1 MKKFI
6 YTLIFISVS
15 LTAFSQEPPEFSTT
29 NRKALDLYNKS
40 DEFLMRKQFPE
51 AIQVLEEAIQKD
63 PNFVEAYNRIGTCYV
78 RMHEEKSAKK
88 YFEKVIELSPNSS
101 TYAGVYEQL
110 GNVYF
115 KDGDYA
121 EAKKLYTAF
130 LEFGPRP
137 DFARKINKLIATCDF
152 AVEAMKHPV
161 DFKPVQ
167 MAKPINGFSKQYFPV
182 LTGDKLTMYYTVRP
196 EQDENLFVTNFK
208 NGVWEA
214 PESVSANINT
224 PENEGG
230 PSVSADGKVI
240 VFTSCNKRDGFG
252 SCDLYVTNKVGD
264 DWTKPVN
271 MGPKINTSYWES
283 QPSLTGDGKTIYF
296 ASSRKGGNGAYDIWT
311 SSLGDDGQW
320 SDPENLGKKINTN
333 EVDVSPFIDPSG
345 KVLYFASNGLIG
357 MGGTDIF
364 VTMKSDTGW
373 TKPKNVGY
381 PLNTNADEEALFVT
395 SDQTKGYFSKDIYDD
410 AGNITSSIYEFDFP
424 KELKNVYV
432 SKLAKGVVFDAVT
445 KAKLQ
450 AHVELFDLKTGKRV
464 VSTDSDPKNGDYT
477 AVLTQGSEYALY
489 ANKKGYLFK
498 SMFFD
503 YKTPES
509 FSTQALDIYLEP
521 IKTGATITLS
531 NIFFAS
537 GKFNLEDKSKV
548 ELEKLL
554 ALFKENPTMKVEI
567 SGHTDDIGKELD
579 NMNLSKNRAKAVYD
593 YLVAAGIPATNLKFQ
608 GYGKTKPVV
617 PNTSTENRAKNRR
630 IEFKVL

>member
-1 MKKFI
+1 
-6 YTLIFISVS
+6 
-15 LTAFSQEPPEFSTT
+15 
-29 NRKALDLYNKS
+29 
-40 DEFLMRKQFPE
+40 
-51 AIQVLEEAIQKD
+51 
-63 PNFVEAYNRIGTCYV
+63 
-78 RMHEEKSAKK
+78 
-88 YFEKVIELSPNSS
+88 
-101 TYAGVYEQL
+101 
-110 GNVYF
+110 
-115 KDGDYA
+115 
-121 EAKKLYTAF
+121 
-130 LEFGPRP
+130 
-137 DFARKINKLIATCDF
+137 
-152 AVEAMKHPV
+152 
-161 DFKPVQ
+161 
-167 MAKPINGFSKQYFPV
+167 
-182 LTGDKLTMYYTVRP
+182 
-196 EQDENLFVTNFK
+196 
-208 NGVWEA
+208 
-214 PESVSANINT
+214 
-224 PENEGG
+224 
-230 PSVSADGKVI
+230 
-240 VFTSCNKRDGFG
+240 
-252 SCDLYVTNKVGD
+252 
-264 DWTKPVN
+264 
-271 MGPKINTSYWES
+271 
-283 QPSLTGDGKTIYF
+283 
-296 ASSRKGGNGAYDIWT
+296 
-311 SSLGDDGQW
+311 
-320 SDPENLGKKINTN
+320 
-333 EVDVSPFIDPSG
+333 
-345 KVLYFASNGLIG
+345 

-554 ALFKENPTMKVEI
+554 ALFKENPTMKFEI

-593 YLVAAGIPATNLKFQ
+593 YLVTAGIPATNLKFQ